1 MIASAMTPA
10 PITLSVDPCSALIVG
25 LYGVDLLPHL
35 RAGGQGGGIRYAVV
49 RVGQLDKIDRP
60 SRLALAGVG
69 ILTIVGIGA
78 TLLTGSSRPA
88 ANSST
93 PAGAVTTYVLA
104 VQAGDSTKAWAM
116 LAQSG
121 QPSPGEPPR
130 PVLSEA
136 DFRNQVQSSR
146 QPTSPRVRVLAVHQS
161 SDTGSIELEV
171 SHASGNPL
179 TGVATQQVTLDLA
192 RQADGWRITSDPQP
206 WQFQ

>member
-1 MIASAMTPA
+1 
-10 PITLSVDPCSALIVG
+10 
-25 LYGVDLLPHL
+25 
-35 RAGGQGGGIRYAVV
+35 V

-78 TLLTGSSRPA
+78 TLLTSSSRPA
-88 ANSST
+88 TNSPT
-93 PAGAVTTYVLA
+93 PVGVVTTYVVA
-104 VQAGDSTKAWAM
+104 IQAGNASKAWAV

-121 QPSPGEPPR
+121 QPTAGEPPR
-130 PVLSEA
+130 PVLSED

-146 QPTSPRVRVLAVHQS
+146 QPTSPRVRILAVHQS
-161 SDTGSIELEV
+161 SDTASIQLEI

-179 TGVATQQVTLDLA
+179 TGASTQEVTLDLA
-192 RQADGWRITSDPQP
+192 RQANGWRITSDPQP